1 MGSTEENEK
10 TALIIE
16 DDFSIFLVLELI
28 LQDRKI
34 RALHADSIAQTRALL
49 EKISPE
55 IIFVD
60 NWLPDGSGI
69 DFIPVLRQR
78 FSNALIITMTA
89 QSTAEL
95 RNLSSVNGADLF
107 LEKPFAMNDIYESI
121 RSRV

>member
-1 MGSTEENEK
+1 MQK

-28 LQDRKI
+28 LQDKAI
-34 RALHADSIAQTRALL
+34 RALHADSIAETKALL

-69 DFIPVLRQR
+69 EFIPVLRR
-78 FSNALIITMTA
+78 KFSDALIITMTA
-89 QSTAEL
+89 QSTAEI
-95 RNLSSVNGADLF
+95 RKLSSVNGADLF
-107 LEKPFAMNDIYESI
+107 LEKPFAMNDVYESI
-121 RSRV
+121 SSRI